1 MTTRNY
7 DYMVYIGRFQP
18 PHEAHIDTIHTALTQ
33 ADQVIVLVGSA
44 YRPRTIKNPWKW
56 DEREQM
62 IRNCFPSHVQSRL
75 NFVPIEDVMYN
86 DQQWV
91 RNVQE
96 GVDEQIRQD
105 GNDPNNVKTGLIGY
119 HKDNSS
125 YYIELFPQWSLS
137 EMPNIDDLNAT
148 DVRNAYFEAGNQKDA
163 THFMAFNDKLPE
175 QVFQYLLD
183 FAYNNVDEYDR
194 LVREYDHV
202 KRYKKAWEA
211 APYPPT
217 FVTVDAVVIQSG
229 HILLV
234 TRKAQPGEGLY
245 ALPGGFIEQNERIE
259 DSMIRELREETKLK
273 VPDPVLRGNIV
284 SNAVFDAPERSSRGR
299 TITHASLIEL
309 PPGKLPKVKGGD
321 DAAKAFWVPLKDVEA
336 QAEMFFEDHKYIVEY
351 FLGQI

>member
-18 PHEAHIDTIHTALTQ
+18 PHEAHIETIQTALEQ
-33 ADQVIVLVGSA
+33 AEQVIILVGSA
-44 YRPRTIKNPWKW
+44 FRPRTIKNPWKW

-62 IRNCFPSHVQSRL
+62 MRSCFPERVQSRL

-96 GVDEQIRQD
+96 GVDEQIRLD
-105 GNDPNNVKTGLIGY
+105 GNLPENVKTGLIGY
-119 HKDNSS
+119 HKDGSS
-125 YYIELFPQWSLS
+125 YYIELFPQWELY
-137 EMPNIDDLNAT
+137 EMPNINDLNAT
-148 DVRNAYFEAGNQKDA
+148 DIRNAYFEHEQFTDYKEY
-163 THFMAFNDKLPE
+163 LPE
-175 QVFQYLLD
+175 PIFHYLLE
-183 FAYNNVDEYDR
+183 FTYYEAEEYQR

-202 KRYKKAWEA
+202 KKYKQAWEA

-245 ALPGGFIEQNERIE
+245 ALPGGFIDQNERIE

-284 SNAVFDAPERSSRGR
+284 TTAVFDAPERSTRGR

-309 PPGKLPKVKGGD
+309 PAGKLPKVKGGD

-336 QAEMFFEDHKYIVEY
+336 QAEMFFEDHKYIIEY
-351 FLGQI
+351 FLGHI